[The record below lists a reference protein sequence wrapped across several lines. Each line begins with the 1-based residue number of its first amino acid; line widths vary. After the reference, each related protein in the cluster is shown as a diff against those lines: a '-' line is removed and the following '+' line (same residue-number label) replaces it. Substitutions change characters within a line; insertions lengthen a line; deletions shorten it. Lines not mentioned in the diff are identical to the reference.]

1 MRTLGLSWC
10 LVGAATIVPA
20 LLKGGEAYVQLLWAF
35 RWWTVVTAVLWVAL
49 LNYVFRQVLV
59 IAMRTP
65 GARMRAEVRVHSE
78 GRRAP

>member
-10 LVGAATIVPA
+10 LVGAALAAPA
-20 LLKGGEAYVQLLWAF
+20 VLRGGDVYLQLLWAF
-35 RWWTVVTAVLWVAL
+35 RWWTLVTAVLWVAP

-65 GARMRAEVRVHSE
+65 GARMRAEVRVHAE
-78 GRRAP
+78 ARHAP